1 MSPKDVILAIIAT
14 AILAISLPIIVG
26 ALVTAGAVAGVSAN
40 FTSALEISQLVLGF
54 APIGILLTFLII
66 KKVRG

>member
-26 ALVTAGAVAGVSAN
+26 ALVTAGQTAGVSTN
-40 FTSALEISQLVLGF
+40 FVSALEISQLVLGF

-66 KKVRG
+66 KKIRG

>member
-26 ALVTAGAVAGVSAN
+26 ALVTAGAVTGVSAN

>member
-40 FTSALEISQLVLGF
+40 FTSALNN
-54 APIGILLTFLII
+54 LTHKRVIAY
-66 KKVRG
+66 

>member
-26 ALVTAGAVAGVSAN
+26 ALVTAGAVEDVSAN